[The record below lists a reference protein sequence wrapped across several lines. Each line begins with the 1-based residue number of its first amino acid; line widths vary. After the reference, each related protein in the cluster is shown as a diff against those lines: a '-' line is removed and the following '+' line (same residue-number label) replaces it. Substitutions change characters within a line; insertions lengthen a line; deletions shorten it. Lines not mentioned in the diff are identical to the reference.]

1 MSYYK
6 LGDKV
11 VLKNIEPFTEYNDK
25 EFTII
30 QIYAHRSFKVKR
42 DGFDPIWVTSD
53 NFVKKGE

>member
-1 MSYYK
+1 MYYR
-6 LGDKV
+6 LGDTV
-11 VLKNIEPFTEYNDK
+11 VLKGIDAFKEYNGK

-30 QIYAHRSFKVKR
+30 QVYHRDSYKVKR